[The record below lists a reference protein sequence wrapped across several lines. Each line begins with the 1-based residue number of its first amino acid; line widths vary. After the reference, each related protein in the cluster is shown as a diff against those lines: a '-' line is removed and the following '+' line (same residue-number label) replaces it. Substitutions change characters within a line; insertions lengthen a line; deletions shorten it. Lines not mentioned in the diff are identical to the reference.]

1 MSTIV
6 RAGSSAEFL
15 ALVPHLLECTPHRSL
30 ALVAFADGRSI
41 GALRV
46 DLPDPAVGA
55 DVDVDSVASTV
66 IGMAC
71 KISRADAIA
80 AVVYSDRRLTDAED
94 LPHRQLVDA
103 VRSRADI
110 CGLRVTDA
118 LVVGADGWDSYLTP
132 AENGPL
138 PLADIEARDDLP
150 AVDGDQLSAVALP
163 EIARAS
169 VETVARLLTDVEH
182 LLSRSRA
189 AKRLSG
195 RHRSDA
201 AKLIDVLGDPPA
213 VFEAAV
219 ASDSPLDVQQ
229 LAAMSFCLQ
238 RPALRD
244 VALMQWVGDLAT
256 GDATYRAQFAFAE
269 GRAFPADLAR
279 PMCGEGAR
287 PEPTRLLRALEACR
301 QVAAASPRAERPGPL
316 AACAWLAWAG
326 GRSTHAGAY
335 ADQALAIDAEHGLAG
350 IVRTLVGHGRLP
362 EWVFERPAAT
372 SPAGTG
378 SSHGSRAR

>member
-15 ALVPHLLECTPHRSL
+15 SLVPHLLECTPHRSL
-30 ALVAFADGRSI
+30 ALVAFAEGRSI

-46 DLPDPAVGA
+46 DLPDQAVGA
-55 DVDVDSVASTV
+55 DVDSVASTV

-80 AVVYSDRRLTDAED
+80 AVVYTDCRLTGAED
-94 LPHRQLVDA
+94 LPHRPLIDA

-118 LVVGADGWDSYLTP
+118 LVVGADGWDSYVTP
-132 AENGPL
+132 ADDGPL

-163 EIARAS
+163 EIAQPS
-169 VETVARLLTDVEH
+169 VEAVARLLTDAER

-219 ASDSPLDVQQ
+219 ASDFPLDVPH

-279 PMCGEGAR
+279 PMCGEGAQ

-316 AACAWLAWAG
+316 AACAWLAWAS
-326 GRSTHAGAY
+326 GRSTHAAAY
-335 ADQALAIDAEHGLAG
+335 ADQALAIDGEHGLAG
-350 IVRTLVGHGRLP
+350 IVRTLVGRGRLP